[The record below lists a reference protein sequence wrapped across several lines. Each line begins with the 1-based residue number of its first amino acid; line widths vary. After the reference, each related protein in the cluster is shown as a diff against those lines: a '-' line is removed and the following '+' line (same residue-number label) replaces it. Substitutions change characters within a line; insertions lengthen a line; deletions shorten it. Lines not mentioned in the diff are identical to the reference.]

1 MAKKS
6 KSSKRWLAEHAS
18 DDFVKRAHEQGW
30 RSRAV
35 FKLEEI
41 QKRDRLFRPE
51 MTIVDLGAAP
61 GAWSQYA
68 RFVTKEQGRVV
79 AVDLLPMDSL
89 PGVTFIQGDF
99 REDETLAALRSELGV
114 PEGERVVDLV
124 MSDIAPNTSGVVA
137 VDQPRSMYLAELAL
151 DFAREALKPGGHFV
165 VKVFQGEGS
174 QELLAAARRNFEAVN
189 VRKPKASRPRS
200 REVYFVARNY
210 RL

>member
-41 QKRDRLFRPE
+41 QKRDRLFRPG

-68 RFVTKEQGRVV
+68 RFVTKEQGRIV
-79 AVDLLPMDSL
+79 AMDLLPMDSL

-99 REDETLAALRSELGV
+99 REEETLAALKSELGV
-114 PEGERVVDLV
+114 QDGERVVDLV

-174 QELLAAARRNFEAVN
+174 QELLAAARRSFEAVN

>member
-41 QKRDRLFRPE
+41 QKRDRLFRPG

-68 RFVTKEQGRVV
+68 RFVTKEQGRIV
-79 AVDLLPMDSL
+79 AMDLLPMDSL

-99 REDETLAALRSELGV
+99 REEETLAALKSELGV
-114 PEGERVVDLV
+114 QDGERVVDLV

-151 DFAREALKPGGHFV
+151 DGRCQKEF
-165 VKVFQGEGS
+165 
-174 QELLAAARRNFEAVN
+174 
-189 VRKPKASRPRS
+189 
-200 REVYFVARNY
+200 
-210 RL
+210 

>member
-6 KSSKRWLAEHAS
+6 KSSKRWLAEHAA

-41 QKRDRLFRPE
+41 QERDRLFRPG

-68 RFVTKEQGRVV
+68 RFVTKEQGTII
-79 AVDLLPMDSL
+79 ALDLLPMDAL
-89 PGVTFIQGDF
+89 PGVTFIEGDF
-99 REDETLAALRSELGV
+99 REEETLEALRAALGNTG
-114 PEGERVVDLV
+114 PDRVVDLV
-124 MSDIAPNTSGVVA
+124 MSDIAPNTSGQKA
-137 VDQPRSMYLAELAL
+137 VDQPRSIYLAELAL
-151 DFAREALKPGGHFV
+151 DFAKEALKPGGHFV
-165 VKVFQGEGS
+165 VKIFQGEGS
-174 QELLAAARRNFEAVN
+174 QELLAAARRNFEVVK

>member
-68 RFVTKEQGRVV
+68 RFVTKEQGRIV
-79 AVDLLPMDSL
+79 AMDLLPMDSL

-99 REDETLAALRSELGV
+99 REEETLAALKSELGV
-114 PEGERVVDLV
+114 QDGERVVDLV

-174 QELLAAARRNFEAVN
+174 QELLAAARRSFEAVN

>member
-1 MAKKS
+1 MAKRS
-6 KSSKRWLAEHAS
+6 KSSKRWLAEHAA

-41 QKRDRLFRPE
+41 QKRDRILRPG
-51 MTIVDLGAAP
+51 MTVVDLGSAP

-68 RFVTKEQGRVV
+68 RFVTKEQGRLV
-79 AVDLLPMDSL
+79 AMDLLPMDAL

-99 REDETLAALRSELGV
+99 REDETLAALRRELGAQA
-114 PEGERVVDLV
+114 GERVVDLV
-124 MSDIAPNTSGVVA
+124 MSDIAPNTSGVAA

-174 QELLAAARRNFEAVN
+174 QELLAAARKSFEAVN

>member
-18 DDFVKRAHEQGW
+18 DEFVKRAHEQGW

-41 QKRDRLFRPE
+41 QKRDHLFRPG

-68 RFVTKEQGRVV
+68 RFATKEHGRVI
-79 AVDLLPMDSL
+79 ALDLLAMDAL

-99 REDETLAALRSELGV
+99 REEATLQELQAALGQV
-114 PEGERVVDLV
+114 GPDRVVDLV
-124 MSDIAPNTSGVVA
+124 MSDIAPNTSGQMA
-137 VDQPRSMYLAELAL
+137 VDQPRSIYLAELAL
-151 DFAREALKPGGHFV
+151 DFAQETLKSGGHFV
-165 VKVFQGEGS
+165 VKIFQGEGS
-174 QELLAAARRNFEAVN
+174 QELLAAARQKFEVVN
-189 VRKPKASRPRS
+189 VRKPRASRPRS

>member
-1 MAKKS
+1 MAKRS
-6 KSSKRWLAEHAS
+6 KSSKRWLAEHAA
-18 DDFVKRAHEQGW
+18 DDFVKRAREQGW

-41 QKRDRLFRPE
+41 QERDRLIRPG

-68 RFVTKEQGRVV
+68 RFVTKEQGRVI
-79 AVDLLPMDSL
+79 ALDLLPMDAL

-99 REDETLAALRSELGV
+99 REEATLQELQDALRHVGAD
-114 PEGERVVDLV
+114 RVVDLV
-124 MSDIAPNTSGVVA
+124 MSDIAPNTSGQKA

-151 DFAREALKPGGHFV
+151 DFAQDTLKAGGHFV
-165 VKVFQGEGS
+165 VKIFQGEGS
-174 QELLAAARRNFEAVN
+174 QELLAAAREKFEVVN
-189 VRKPKASRPRS
+189 IRKPKASRPRS